1 MMHEHQ
7 SKPGTKHDDVVDGL
21 AVAPP
26 EPAIERQPAVEAAP
40 PAASFAELTGE
51 PRTQKAADKPLA
63 NQDAVVEQLAHG
75 MVDKDLND
83 KDLHFLEVNGYD
95 ALPIIRGKHEFVMR
109 TFIPTQDGKP
119 PIVSFRGT
127 VPTKVQTIIA
137 DLDPSGI
144 GNYQFKPNRAL
155 IEAQVNG
162 AAAHGKAISAG
173 HSLGGALAQI
183 VAAAFP
189 TLFTRI
195 VTFQAPGVE
204 ASTAKKIAD
213 HNAANPDDPI
223 ESSHHR
229 VKGDLV
235 PMGGEALTP
244 GMIHNH
250 EMVDG
255 NLFQRNPIAKH
266 TALPLA
272 QEEIA
277 AGNDVPIHGDRQM
290 QATGDVSTEQDN
302 ADKSQIIENVRTG
315 LGYVGFG
322 IGSVV
327 SKIGGWFR

>member
-1 MMHEHQ
+1 MMEQERQPSAH
-7 SKPGTKHDDVVDGL
+7 HDDVVDAF
-21 AVAPP
+21 AVPPP
-26 EPAIERQPAVEAAP
+26 EPAVERQPAVEAVP

-51 PRTQKAADKPLA
+51 PRAADKAADRPLT
-63 NQDAVVEQLAHG
+63 NPDSVVEQLAHG

-83 KDLHFLEVNGYD
+83 KDLRFLEVNGYD

-119 PIVSFRGT
+119 PIVAFRGT

-144 GNYQFKPNRAL
+144 GMYQFNPNRAL
-155 IEAQVNG
+155 IEAQVLG

-183 VAAAFP
+183 AAAAFP
-189 TLFTRI
+189 ASFSRI

-204 ASTAKKIAD
+204 AATAKKIAD
-213 HNAANPDDPI
+213 HNEANPDEAI

-235 PMGGEALTP
+235 PTGGDALTP

-266 TALPLA
+266 TSLPLA
-272 QEEIA
+272 QEELA
-277 AGNDVPIHGDRQM
+277 AGNDVPIHGDRQIV
-290 QATGDVSTEQDN
+290 ATGDVSTEEDN
-302 ADKSQIIENVRTG
+302 ANKNHFIENVRTG
-315 LGYVGFG
+315 LGHVVFG
-322 IGSVV
+322 IGRL
-327 SKIGGWFR
+327 FQ